1 MSSRSSVLIE
11 SSADGIRGSGDALRY
26 RDVKLTLIRNPMT
39 EGKNVL
45 ILKITLLLMKG
56 KRHMK
61 KSYVLRRAEADN
73 AD

>member
-61 KSYVLRRAEADN
+61 KPYVLRRAEADN